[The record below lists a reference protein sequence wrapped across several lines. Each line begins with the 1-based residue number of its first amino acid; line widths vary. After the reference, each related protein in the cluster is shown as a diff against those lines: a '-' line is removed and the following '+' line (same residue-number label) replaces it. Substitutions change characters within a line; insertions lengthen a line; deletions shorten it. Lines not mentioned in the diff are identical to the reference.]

1 MTTRRTFI
9 KLLGGAGASWPLAA
23 RAQQLERMRRIGV
36 LMMYAESDAQAQ
48 DLVAMFRATLRD
60 LGWTEDHNIQ
70 LDYRWATTD
79 LELIQRFREG
89 TRRPATRPHSFVK
102 YTNHCVAA
110 ATNAHHPHRF
120 REHCRSGRQRL
131 RGELA
136 EAGWQRHGFPQFGD
150 LDDGKWLELLKEI
163 APRVARVAIFFNP
176 STAPYAEVH
185 LNPFKAAAASLGVE
199 AIVAPIL
206 DLTELDTVIAAQAR
220 DPNGGLI
227 AMPDGFMFAH
237 HAEIASMAAR
247 YRLPAVA
254 SYRVFAKAGGL
265 LSYGNDILDNY
276 RRAAAYVDRILK
288 GEKPSELPVQ
298 HPVKFELVDQ
308 PQDCEG
314 TRPRSAANA
323 ARPRRRGDRMM
334 GWMAPLRHLGA
345 KMPVGQK
352 PPANREPSMNEIT
365 TIGLD
370 LAKHVFQVHG
380 VDAAGATVLRKQLRR
395 AQVLAFFSRLPRC
408 LVGMEACATAH
419 YWARELSALGHE
431 VRLMPAQY
439 VKAYIKRNKNDAA
452 DAEAICEAVVRPTM
466 RFVPAKT
473 AEQQAAVLL
482 HRGRERLV
490 RQRTMLVNALRGH
503 LAEFGVIAP
512 QGLRNVGRLI
522 AIIRDEE
529 DARLPGLARQVLQVL
544 AVQIEQLEA
553 AITALEKQLMGWHKS
568 NPVSQRL
575 ATIPGIGP
583 IIATAI
589 AAMVAEPS
597 GFRSGREFAAWLG
610 LVPRQNSTGGKNRLG
625 GISKRGNQYL
635 RRLLINGA
643 SANLLRSKATNADPW
658 VIGLRRRRPSLVVA
672 VALANKT
679 ARIAWAV
686 MHRQENYQRM
696 ATAA

>member
-1 MTTRRTFI
+1 
-9 KLLGGAGASWPLAA
+9 
-23 RAQQLERMRRIGV
+23 
-36 LMMYAESDAQAQ
+36 
-48 DLVAMFRATLRD
+48 
-60 LGWTEDHNIQ
+60 
-70 LDYRWATTD
+70 
-79 LELIQRFREG
+79 
-89 TRRPATRPHSFVK
+89 
-102 YTNHCVAA
+102 
-110 ATNAHHPHRF
+110 
-120 REHCRSGRQRL
+120 
-131 RGELA
+131 
-136 EAGWQRHGFPQFGD
+136 
-150 LDDGKWLELLKEI
+150 
-163 APRVARVAIFFNP
+163 
-176 STAPYAEVH
+176 
-185 LNPFKAAAASLGVE
+185 
-199 AIVAPIL
+199 
-206 DLTELDTVIAAQAR
+206 
-220 DPNGGLI
+220 
-227 AMPDGFMFAH
+227 
-237 HAEIASMAAR
+237 
-247 YRLPAVA
+247 
-254 SYRVFAKAGGL
+254 
-265 LSYGNDILDNY
+265 
-276 RRAAAYVDRILK
+276 
-288 GEKPSELPVQ
+288 
-298 HPVKFELVDQ
+298 
-308 PQDCEG
+308 
-314 TRPRSAANA
+314 
-323 ARPRRRGDRMM
+323 MM

-452 DAEAICEAVVRPTM
+452 DAEAICEAVSRPTM

-490 RQRTMLVNALRGH
+490 RQRTMLVNALRAH

-512 QGLRNVGRLI
+512 QGLRNVGKLI

-544 AVQIEQLEA
+544 ATQIEQIEA
-553 AITALEKQLMGWHKS
+553 AVTVLEKQLMAWHKS

-610 LVPRQNSTGGKNRLG
+610 LVPRQNSTGGKNRLVEAITFVSSDSV
-625 GISKRGNQYL
+625 ISRVRSEWKMQIGVAAPEIGAPDAASKERVAGESDVAS
-635 RRLLINGA
+635 RRFTTNETLPGVCPGVCSTA
-643 SANLLRSKATNADPW
+643 SSRLPAWTTTSSARS
-658 VIGLRRRRPSLVVA
+658 PSRSQLS
-672 VALANKT
+672 T
-679 ARIAWAV
+679 
-686 MHRQENYQRM
+686 
-696 ATAA
+696 